1 MQQSLAAM
9 QKLMIAR
16 IDARPNPHLLV
27 PNSQFPRALL
37 QYYHSRG
44 L

>member
-9 QKLMIAR
+9 QKLTIAR

-27 PNSQFPRALL
+27 PNSQFPKTVL
-37 QYYHSRG
+37 QYYHYFGR
-44 L
+44 